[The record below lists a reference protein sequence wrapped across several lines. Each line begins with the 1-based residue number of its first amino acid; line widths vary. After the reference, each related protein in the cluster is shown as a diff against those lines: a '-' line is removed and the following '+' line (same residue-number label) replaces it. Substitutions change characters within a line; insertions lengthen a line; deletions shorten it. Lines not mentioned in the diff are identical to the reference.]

1 MSSAFARA
9 APSLQQELGSAKAL
23 ADGIGALPPAGLELV
38 AAQPDATA
46 SATSRA
52 ASPINGGNSGT
63 VAAQHAPGE
72 RRVAG
77 RRLSASTR
85 RDDVAMDKL
94 NFFTR
99 FAGAETAAAMEAH
112 SRAWLVIC
120 PHCGHERSIW
130 ELGGIRS
137 RLLLACPNCGK
148 AGWHE
153 VHKAADF
160 PTMRVPAWGLVRL
173 ILSVV
178 LCVLILVAVIVGV
191 VLKLTG
197 VV

>member
-1 MSSAFARA
+1 M
-9 APSLQQELGSAKAL
+9 
-23 ADGIGALPPAGLELV
+23 
-38 AAQPDATA
+38 
-46 SATSRA
+46 
-52 ASPINGGNSGT
+52 
-63 VAAQHAPGE
+63 E
-72 RRVAG
+72 RRSMS
-77 RRLSASTR
+77 RTQR
-85 RDDVAMDKL
+85 
-94 NFFTR
+94 FFTR

-112 SRAWLVIC
+112 SRAWLAQC
-120 PHCGHERSIW
+120 PNCGHERSIW
-130 ELGGIRS
+130 ELGGIRYKAS
-137 RLLLACPNCGK
+137 GNPRLRLSCPNCGK

-160 PTMRVPAWGLVRL
+160 PTVRVRAWLLVRL